1 MYYIMKLLMFLVV
14 IDNPQLNDCLKSIT
28 QLSYS
33 KNDIL
38 LFVYNPDN
46 VNIQSFLH
54 LYKNI
59 EQQVLEDFWDS
70 AINSLSKNVDI
81 THMFFIRTD
90 VLLLKTDIIEELQ
103 KYKRPIIA
111 PLIKSKNNMIVNY
124 EGDKEIGNRKKLGIY
139 IVPKITY
146 IYLADRSIIKEIP
159 ELCDISNLHE
169 YGYIV

>member
-1 MYYIMKLLMFLVV
+1 MKLLILLVV
-14 IDNPQLNDCLKSIT
+14 IDNSNLNECLKSIT
-28 QLSYS
+28 QLSYP
-33 KNDIL
+33 KNDIA

-70 AINSLSKNVDI
+70 MMYSFAKNIDI

-90 VLLLKTDIIEELQ
+90 VLLLRTDIIEELQ

-111 PLIKSKNNMIVNY
+111 PLIKSKNNMMVNY
-124 EGDKEIGNRKKLGIY
+124 EGDKEIRTRKNLGIY
-139 IVPKITY
+139 TVPKITH

-159 ELCDISNLHE
+159 ELCDITNIHE